1 MSGSNRDRGGSPSDL
16 NPADR
21 RRELLES
28 AIAAVAHHGPEV
40 TADQIA
46 NAAGIS
52 RPLLYRHFDNLAALQ
67 RAVAEHTGAAI
78 TQTLAESLDPTAEP
92 DELVRAAATAFM
104 TWIAANANL
113 ARYILQHFSGTSDV
127 VDSVRGAAAGLLAE
141 VMSHS
146 VLPGATPAEL
156 DPLAHGI
163 AGMAEGTAIHWLA
176 HEDHDALPALTAG
189 LARWA
194 LAAMLSEAAPGGV
207 AAPEPAE

>member
-1 MSGSNRDRGGSPSDL
+1 MSGSNRDRGGTPSDL
-16 NPADR
+16 SPADR

-40 TADQIA
+40 TAEQIA

-67 RAVAEHTGAAI
+67 RAVAEHTGASI
-78 TQTLAESLDPTAEP
+78 THTLAEAIDPTATP
-92 DELVRAAATAFM
+92 DELVRSAATAFM

-113 ARYILQHFSGTSDV
+113 ARYILQHFAGTSDI
-127 VDSVRGAAAGLLAE
+127 VDGVRGATAGLLAE
-141 VMSHS
+141 AMSHS

-176 HEDHDALPALTAG
+176 NEDHEVLPALTDG

-194 LAAMLSEAAPGGV
+194 LAAMYSEAAPGGV
-207 AAPEPAE
+207 ASAAPAE